1 MKEPLKNF
9 ATVGLVHHLFY
20 PSCVHDPQVHA
31 DSLEQFIQ
39 RRDMATFDVSMPWDN
54 ALRHRLIPKI
64 RASSERLHDTAYA
77 IHLFPARQICL
88 GTTNKQQQDLIKM
101 ILLDQIDIAMAIGAR
116 QFIFMSGIDVPQ
128 EERPQA
134 IQCFKTLCR
143 WLCEQLHNHDMI
155 ATLEIFDRHVD
166 KKFLCGPSE
175 EAVQL
180 IQALKTDVDNIGLL
194 LDVAHI
200 RLLNESLEQTIRRC
214 APYLNRVHLGNCVI
228 KNKENPYYGDLHP
241 PIGYTDGEIDIP
253 ELVETLSTLLET
265 GYLKRGGRNS
275 ILTELQPV
283 PGKTLDEWIEDNHR
297 RIETAWGMVQES

>member
-1 MKEPLKNF
+1 M
-9 ATVGLVHHLFY
+9 
-20 PSCVHDPQVHA
+20 
-31 DSLEQFIQ
+31 
-39 RRDMATFDVSMPWDN
+39 
-54 ALRHRLIPKI
+54 
-64 RASSERLHDTAYA
+64 
-77 IHLFPARQICL
+77 
-88 GTTNKQQQDLIKM
+88 
-101 ILLDQIDIAMAIGAR
+101 
-116 QFIFMSGIDVPQ
+116 
-128 EERPQA
+128 
-134 IQCFKTLCR
+134 
-143 WLCEQLHNHDMI
+143 
-155 ATLEIFDRHVD
+155 
-166 KKFLCGPSE
+166 
-175 EAVQL
+175 

-283 PGKTLDEWIEDNHR
+283 PGKTLDEWIDDNHR